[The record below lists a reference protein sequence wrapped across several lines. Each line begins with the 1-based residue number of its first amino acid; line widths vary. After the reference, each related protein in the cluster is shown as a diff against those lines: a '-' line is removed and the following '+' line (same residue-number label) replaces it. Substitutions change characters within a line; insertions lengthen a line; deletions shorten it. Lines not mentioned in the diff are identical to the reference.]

1 MDALA
6 ETAGGGAMDAWSGVI
21 TSLTNQ
27 FSVAN
32 IVPVLTTAAATAV
45 VLAFMWWGIR
55 KVVKI
60 IMAAFRKGRVSL

>member
-1 MDALA
+1 MVDKWA
-6 ETAGGGAMDAWSGVI
+6 GVI
-21 TSLTNQ
+21 TTLTGQ
-27 FSVAN
+27 FSVEN
-32 IVPVLTTAAATAV
+32 IVPVLTKAAAAAV

>member
-1 MDALA
+1 MVDKWA
-6 ETAGGGAMDAWSGVI
+6 GVI
-21 TSLTNQ
+21 STLTGQ
-27 FSVAN
+27 FSVEN
-32 IVPVLTTAAATAV
+32 IVPVLSTAAAAAV

>member
-1 MDALA
+1 MVDKW
-6 ETAGGGAMDAWSGVI
+6 DGVI
-21 TSLTNQ
+21 STLTGQ
-27 FSVAN
+27 FSVEN
-32 IVPVLTTAAATAV
+32 IVPVLSTAAAAAV

>member
-1 MDALA
+1 MVDKWA
-6 ETAGGGAMDAWSGVI
+6 GVI
-21 TSLTNQ
+21 TTLTGQ
-27 FSVAN
+27 FSVEN
-32 IVPVLTTAAATAV
+32 IVPVITTAASAAV

>member
-1 MDALA
+1 MVADWA
-6 ETAGGGAMDAWSGVI
+6 GVI
-21 TSLTNQ
+21 STLNGQ

-32 IVPVLTTAAATAV
+32 IVPVLTNAAAAAV

>member
-1 MDALA
+1 MVDQWA
-6 ETAGGGAMDAWSGVI
+6 GVI
-21 TSLTNQ
+21 STLTGQ

-32 IVPVLTTAAATAV
+32 IVPVLSAAAATAV

>member
-1 MDALA
+1 MV
-6 ETAGGGAMDAWSGVI
+6 EAWAGVI
-21 TSLTNQ
+21 NTLTGQ
-27 FSVAN
+27 FSVVN
-32 IVPVLTTAAATAV
+32 IVPVLTTAATTAV

>member
-1 MDALA
+1 MVDKWA
-6 ETAGGGAMDAWSGVI
+6 GVI
-21 TSLTNQ
+21 TTLTGQ
-27 FSVAN
+27 FSVEN
-32 IVPVLTTAAATAV
+32 IVPVLSTAAAAAV

>member
-1 MDALA
+1 MVADWA
-6 ETAGGGAMDAWSGVI
+6 GVI
-21 TSLTNQ
+21 TTLTGQ

-32 IVPVLTTAAATAV
+32 IVPVLATAAAAAV